1 MSYSFNSDYNSGMD
15 KAFIYQVDD
24 KDYQVQIT
32 YKRVKN
38 INYRYKDGVFFVS
51 CSRFRSI
58 SAIKSGLDKFAK
70 RLIKRTPTRK
80 GETEEYI
87 YIFGDKYDFS
97 FPGEITLPSGDRFI
111 YKTIE
116 DLHKKLKKWF
126 LNYATIETHKMAE
139 TMSAPQYRV
148 KVRKMVSR
156 YGTNSRH
163 TKSITYSLT
172 LLHYSPEIIE
182 SVIVHE
188 LVHCFVFNHSDN
200 FYRLLYKYSPDYDIL
215 RKKLIKAEFK

>member
-1 MSYSFNSDYNSGMD
+1 MN
-15 KAFIYQVDD
+15 KVFIYQVDD

-38 INYRYKDGVFFVS
+38 INYRFKNGVFVIS
-51 CSRFRSI
+51 CRRLTPM

-70 RLIKRTPTRK
+70 RLIKRTPVRK

-87 YIFGDKYDFS
+87 YIFGNKYDLS
-97 FPGEITLPSGDRFI
+97 FPGEITLPSGDQFI

-126 LNYATIETHKMAE
+126 LNYVTIETNKMAK
-139 TMSAPQYRV
+139 TMSAPEYRV

-156 YGTNSRH
+156 YGTNSRQ

-188 LVHCFVFNHSDN
+188 LTHCFVFNHSDN
-200 FYRLLYKYSPDYDIL
+200 FYRLLYKYSPNYDIL

>member
-1 MSYSFNSDYNSGMD
+1 MSYSFNSDYNSDMD
-15 KAFIYQVDD
+15 KTFIYQVDD

-87 YIFGDKYDFS
+87 YIFGDKYDLS
-97 FPGEITLPSGDRFI
+97 FPGEISFPSGDKFI

-126 LNYATIETHKMAE
+126 LNYMTGETNKMAVI
-139 TMSAPQYRV
+139 MSAPQYRV

-156 YGTNSRH
+156 YGTNSRQ

-172 LLHYSPEIIE
+172 LIHYSPEIIE

-188 LVHCFVFNHSDN
+188 LTHCFVFNHSDN
-200 FYRLLYKYSPDYDIL
+200 FYRLLYKYSPNYDIL